1 VSVRKD
7 DLDFARLLK
16 SAGALSLARQLGGLA
31 FMASVL
37 VLPAI
42 ASRPVVDD
50 FIWAYFASLFLSS
63 ILNLG
68 LERVVGPLVAGN
80 EATPLQTVLRP
91 VLVAR
96 LYSAP
101 VTVAALWILYRFVD
115 VHLPLAGWAFS
126 LTWVLAIQ
134 VQGVAFAGLRAGG
147 RRQVEPHHALL
158 SRLVETALLIG
169 LATAGAP
176 ISLLI
181 GAMATV
187 EVAVAV
193 AAVRSLGR
201 PFGPSE
207 VELAPLP
214 WRTMSVY
221 ALIEFLAFAYLRL
234 DVALVGNILGPGPGA
249 TYGLI
254 YRVIDALTGLST
266 PVILLLF
273 PYAAKLVSGG
283 TGLRDVRERALR
295 LLPAAAVVLSVAGL
309 VLAAPLAAAVPRFGE
324 GLPALRIL
332 LVAVPLSFMNAL
344 ELHFRSAEG
353 RNGEV
358 LAVAAAVLAVNVVL
372 NLYLIPRHGLD
383 GAAWALC
390 LTEAFQ
396 LGAIMVPCPAGHDA
410 VRRWGGR
417 ALGYAATFALLA
429 LLVNAG
435 QVLPGVVVGA
445 ALVMAAG
452 IGAVRPH
459 RPRRPLALSA

>member
-1 VSVRKD
+1 VSARKGRGD
-7 DLDFARLLK
+7 SDFGDVLK
-16 SAGALSLARQLGGLA
+16 SAGALSLGRQVGSLA
-31 FMASVL
+31 FMGAVL

-42 ASRPVVDD
+42 AARPVVDD

-68 LERVVGPLVAGN
+68 LERVVGPLVARNDGALLPN
-80 EATPLQTVLRP
+80 VLRP

-115 VHLPLAGWAFS
+115 VHLPLAAWGAS
-126 LTWVLAIQ
+126 LAWVVAIQ

-147 RRQVEPHHALL
+147 RRQVEPRLALL
-158 SRLVETALLIG
+158 SRLVEAGFLIALAL
-169 LATAGAP
+169 AGAP
-176 ISLLI
+176 ISVLI
-181 GAMATV
+181 GAMAIV

-193 AAVRSLGR
+193 AAARSLGR
-201 PFGPSE
+201 TGGLPEKE
-207 VELAPLP
+207 VGTLP

-221 ALIEFLAFAYLRL
+221 ALIEFVAFAYLRV
-234 DVALVGNILGPGPGA
+234 DMALVGNILGSGPGA

-254 YRVIDALTGLST
+254 YRVIDALTGVST

-273 PYAAKLVSGG
+273 PYAAKLVASGE
-283 TGLRDVRERALR
+283 GLRDIRERAFR
-295 LLPAAAVVLSVAGL
+295 LLPAAAVVLSVAVL

-324 GLPALRIL
+324 GVPALRIL
-332 LVAVPLSFMNAL
+332 LIAVPLSFLNAL

-358 LAVAAAVLAVNVVL
+358 MAIAAAVLAVNVLL
-372 NLYLIPRHGLD
+372 NLYLIPRHGLN

-396 LGAIMVPCPAGHDA
+396 LGAIMVACPAGHGA
-410 VRRWGGR
+410 VRRWGGVV
-417 ALGYAATFALLA
+417 LGYAAAFALVA

-435 QVLPGVVVGA
+435 HLVPGAVVGA
-445 ALVMAAG
+445 ALLVAAG
-452 IGAVRPH
+452 TGSVRPLH
-459 RPRRPLALSA
+459 APPLRA